1 MLKWAIAKSKC
12 HNSKSI
18 VTRFQI
24 VGEICCATTIFDS
37 RSLLVAVLQAEF
49 DFKRSKVQ
57 SLDRQSCLLY
67 LDCGVLQID
76 GLVIYEGLK
85 RKSGSLMLKFLL
97 PIRTKW
103 FGFGL
108 FQQIRVPNEYRALP
122 SEKPFQDIRLTS
134 DYIQLE
140 STSTSVKPNNRRNI
154 VFSILMFS
162 FLIFVIFNIQDT
174 RSAVK

>member
-1 MLKWAIAKSKC
+1 M
-12 HNSKSI
+12 
-18 VTRFQI
+18 TRFQI
-24 VGEICCATTIFDS
+24 VSEICCATTIFDS

-97 PIRTKW
+97 PIRIK
-103 FGFGL
+103 
-108 FQQIRVPNEYRALP
+108 
-122 SEKPFQDIRLTS
+122 
-134 DYIQLE
+134 
-140 STSTSVKPNNRRNI
+140 
-154 VFSILMFS
+154 
-162 FLIFVIFNIQDT
+162 
-174 RSAVK
+174 

>member
-1 MLKWAIAKSKC
+1 M
-12 HNSKSI
+12 
-18 VTRFQI
+18 TRFQI

-97 PIRTKW
+97 PIRTK
-103 FGFGL
+103 
-108 FQQIRVPNEYRALP
+108 
-122 SEKPFQDIRLTS
+122 
-134 DYIQLE
+134 
-140 STSTSVKPNNRRNI
+140 
-154 VFSILMFS
+154 
-162 FLIFVIFNIQDT
+162 
-174 RSAVK
+174 